1 LGRKIRPKLAK
12 LTTTASG
19 PFIWQVT
26 FKNRSQLAAITKFAR
41 RVSSFYQRPRMK
53 RFISLTAVS
62 IFALALVGHWCLPVL
77 AQDRVGPFKHAPRS
91 LRVRDYDQRH
101 IRIELEIDIAAKKAL
116 GRTSHILSL
125 LAPTSLITFDAAG
138 MKVNDVRRLVVSENG
153 VPDFSSKGQEL
164 RFRHE
169 ANQLHVELGENLPI
183 DTRLA
188 IAVDYVLDNP
198 QHGLHFVA
206 ADEKEP
212 TALSMA
218 WTQCE
223 PEYARW
229 WFPCFDHPS
238 DRVTSET
245 VVTVNNGLF
254 VLSNG
259 ILAEKKEIEGSKTR
273 WHWKQTQSHVPYL
286 ISVVVGDF
294 EAYEQSWDG
303 LPVVS
308 YVPRGRLADAPHNF
322 QNTPAMVDYFSK
334 TIGIRYPWPKYTQIC
349 VDEYNWGGMEHT
361 SCTTLNLDTLHDQRA
376 TLDSDSENLVAHE
389 LAHQWFGDLMTCND
403 WADLWL
409 NESFATYFATLW
421 SENHQGWD
429 EAWNDRRHEA
439 DTYMGEDGRYRRAIS
454 NNRYDTPEVMFDSHT
469 YPKGARVLHM
479 LRHELG
485 DERFWRGIRHYAA
498 TNQHRTVETADFRRA
513 MEESTG
519 MGLGWFFDQW
529 IHHGGHP
536 EFKVDWSWDQNTKMV
551 AVNIRQTQKVD
562 AVTPLFRTSAEIEV
576 VTSAGPVIHRVQL
589 SKDDESFHFS
599 AGERPLRVVFD
610 PKDWILKKLN
620 ATKSREELLSQLTD
634 QFASA
639 RWAAVSALAGQIDQ
653 KEVLEALCK
662 SASDDSSWA
671 VRLDATKAVA
681 QGGGDDVRKVLLK
694 VAASDSKASVRKQA
708 LEGLAKFPHDE
719 TKAVVRQAIASDQS
733 YECVAQALRTL
744 LRVDHDHCAD
754 ELFAVLTMPS
764 RRDTIMKAAADGLI
778 ELKDQRVDEAL
789 RPLLEQPLA
798 PERRIAIVSILA
810 RLKPQNAAD
819 LQKVK
824 EQLFSRRR
832 VVQRSA
838 IAALVELGQPEAIGW
853 LEELRGKEISLS
865 MLRGIDDAV
874 EKIKQKSAEAAK
886 VSKETEELREKAK
899 SLEERLK
906 KIEEQ
911 EKRN

>member
-1 LGRKIRPKLAK
+1 MR
-12 LTTTASG
+12 
-19 PFIWQVT
+19 
-26 FKNRSQLAAITKFAR
+26 RSTSILAAFLLALTLVA
-41 RVSSFYQRPRMK
+41 SWGP
-53 RFISLTAVS
+53 TAV
-62 IFALALVGHWCLPVL
+62 
-77 AQDRVGPFKHAPRS
+77 AQDRVGPFKHSPRS

-101 IRIELEIDIAAKKAL
+101 IRIELDVDVQGQKAQA
-116 GRTSHILSL
+116 RTTHILSL
-125 LAPTSLITFDAAG
+125 LAPTSLISFDAAG
-138 MKVNDVRRLVVSENG
+138 MKVEGVRRLAMSENG
-153 VPDFSSKGQEL
+153 VPDFASKGNDL

-169 ANQLHVELGENLPI
+169 ANQLHVELGETLPI

-188 IAVDYVLDNP
+188 IAVDYVLDHP

-212 TALSMA
+212 AVLSMA

-245 VVTVNNGLF
+245 LVTAKNGLF

-259 ILAEKKEIEGSKTR
+259 ILAEKKELDGGKTR

-308 YVPRGRLADAPHNF
+308 YVPKGRLADAPNSF

-376 TLDSDSENLVAHE
+376 ELDVSSENLVAHE
-389 LAHQWFGDLMTCND
+389 LAHQWFGDLMTCSD

-421 SENHQGWD
+421 SENHEGWD
-429 EAWNDRRHEA
+429 EAWDDRRREA
-439 DTYMGEDGRYRRAIS
+439 DSYMGEDARYRRAIS
-454 NNRYDTPEVMFDSHT
+454 NNRYDSPDVMFDGHT

-513 MEESTG
+513 MEEATG

-536 EFKVDWSWDQNTKMV
+536 EFKVESSWDQNTKMV
-551 AVNIRQTQKVD
+551 GVTIKQVQKVD
-562 AVTPLFRTSAEIEV
+562 DITPLFRTSAEIEV

-589 SKDDESFHFS
+589 TKDDETFHFS

-610 PKDWILKKLN
+610 PKDWILKKLD
-620 ATKSREELLSQLTD
+620 APKSREELLSQVND
-634 QFASA
+634 QFSGA
-639 RWAAVSALAGQIDQ
+639 RWAAVAALAGQIDQ
-653 KEVLEALCK
+653 KEVLTALSKVATDDTNWPIRQEAT
-662 SASDDSSWA
+662 
-671 VRLDATKAVA
+671 RIVA
-681 QGGGDDVRKVLLK
+681 QGGGDDVRKLLLT
-694 VAASDSKASVRKQA
+694 VAASDKKASVRKQA
-708 LEGLAKFPHDE
+708 LDGLAKFPHDE
-719 TKAVVRQAIASDQS
+719 TKAAIRKAIAGDQS
-733 YECVAQALRTL
+733 YECVAQGLRTL
-744 LRVDHDHCAD
+744 LRIDRDHCAD
-754 ELFAVLTMPS
+754 ELFAALTLPS
-764 RRDTIMKAAADGLI
+764 HRDAIMHAAADGLI
-778 ELKDQRVDEAL
+778 ELKDERVDTAL
-789 RPLLEQPLA
+789 RPLLDQPQT
-798 PERRIAIVSILA
+798 PDRKMSIISILA
-810 RLKPQNAAD
+810 RSKPENSAD
-819 LQKVK
+819 VEKVK
-824 EQLFSRRR
+824 EQLSSRRR

-838 IAALVELGQPEAIGW
+838 ISALIELGKPEAVGW
-853 LEELRGKEISLS
+853 LQELRGKEISLS
-865 MLRGIDDAV
+865 MLRTIDEAI
-874 EKIKQKSAEAAK
+874 ERIKQKSAEAAK